1 LGLLASPLTAFIV
14 GALAGEHFFNPDTSV
29 GSHRDARRA
38 QPFFNFCEL
47 DSRPSGFTAVN
58 WECVFGS
65 ALAQFFQTN
74 PKAAGRLW
82 KGSVGAL
89 NGVIRGCSGHECF

>member
-1 LGLLASPLTAFIV
+1 LLASPLTAFIV

-47 DSRPSGFTAVN
+47 DSWPGRAARVERETTFSG
-58 WECVFGS
+58 
-65 ALAQFFQTN
+65 ALAQF
-74 PKAAGRLW
+74 L
-82 KGSVGAL
+82 
-89 NGVIRGCSGHECF
+89 